1 VNLRR
6 FFTEQELQRIQEAV
20 TAAEEKTSG
29 EIVPMLVEASD
40 RYAEVE
46 LAGMSVG
53 LTAGTLAGFIWHDP
67 WAYIHSQL
75 LWPLAGAA
83 AGYLATLAPALKR
96 HLTPAQRL
104 TDSVQQRS
112 LAAFT
117 GQGLH
122 HTKNETG
129 ILIFASL
136 LEHRVVVLADR
147 GINDKVPSG
156 TWDEVVQILTEA
168 LRSGHACEGFCR
180 AIERCAE
187 ILSQHFPPS
196 PDDRNELSNKLVTDR

>member
-1 VNLRR
+1 MKLRKLL
-6 FFTEQELQRIQEAV
+6 TEEELQRIQNAV

-29 EIVPMLVEASD
+29 EIVPMLVDASD

-46 LAGMSVG
+46 LASVSIG
-53 LTAGTLAGFIWHDP
+53 LVAGTLAAFLWHDP
-67 WAYIHSQL
+67 WSSVHSQF

-83 AGYLATLAPALKR
+83 AGYLACMVPAFKR
-96 HLTPAQRL
+96 LVVPAQRM
-104 TDSVQQRS
+104 TDSVQLRS

-122 HTKNETG
+122 HTEAETG
-129 ILIFASL
+129 ILIFASM

-147 GINDKVPSG
+147 GINDKVESG
-156 TWDEVVQILTEA
+156 TWDEVVRILTEA

-180 AIERCAE
+180 AIERCGE
-187 ILSQHFPPS
+187 ILARHFPRTG
-196 PDDRNELSNKLVTDR
+196 DDRNELSNKLVTD